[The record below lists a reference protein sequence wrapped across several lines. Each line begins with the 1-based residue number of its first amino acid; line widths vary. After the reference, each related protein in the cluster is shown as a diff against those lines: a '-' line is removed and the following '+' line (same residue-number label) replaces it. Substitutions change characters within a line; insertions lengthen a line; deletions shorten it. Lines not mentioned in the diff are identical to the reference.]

1 MTLENRTLML
11 RLPLILLLSVIA
23 AGCSSQRQSGYGAS
37 DGIIIDT
44 QGVDMSYYRA
54 DLDNCQRY
62 AAEVP
67 VAERTAT
74 SAAGGAV
81 VGGVVGAIVGDS
93 GTAKKGAGVGAVTG
107 AIKGVS
113 SGSAER
119 KRVVKNCLRGRGYRV
134 LN

>member
-1 MTLENRTLML
+1 ML
-11 RLPLILLLSVIA
+11 RLPLILLLSIMA
-23 AGCSSQRQSGYGAS
+23 AGCSSQRQSGYGAT

-44 QGVDMSYYRA
+44 QGVDMSYSS
-54 DLDNCQRY
+54 
-62 AAEVP
+62 EVP

>member
-1 MTLENRTLML
+1 MTL
-11 RLPLILLLSVIA
+11 RLLCVLLLTVIA
-23 AGCSSQRQSGYGAS
+23 AGCSTQRQSSYGGT

-44 QGVDMSYYRA
+44 QGVDMARYRA
-54 DLDNCQRY
+54 DLADCQRY
-62 AAEVP
+62 SSEVP